1 MLAAV
6 VAMPAMT
13 CAFQVNPAEVARARH
28 SSVHPAMSIVDVPIG
43 GADMIVG
50 GGVAYLALCIGMCGN
65 DMEKA
70 DTSMNVWLSNKKDT
84 AKMEKALALYDRWE
98 KHPVDQLILVAQLF
112 GNPPRV
118 LLILVT
124 MVASATLASTMAVG
138 IDGSHGTM
146 GLSAEDVHTVQKFAV
161 VAGMKGG
168 MTVLA
173 IAALCVA
180 QCGNDRNK
188 MRSATEASGQNF
200 NKGTRAKWKAT
211 ADFLEEKW
219 ENTPKLSLVPELP
232 KVPELPEVPQVLQE
246 AFRTVSRRPT
256 SNDPKTTTD
265 ANARASTAMSGNM
278 DAMKNEPRTGRKRS
292 EEEGQ
297 EGGPEPEVSEEERG
311 AEELVGRLYQGT
323 TFG

>member
-1 MLAAV
+1 
-6 VAMPAMT
+6 
-13 CAFQVNPAEVARARH
+13 
-28 SSVHPAMSIVDVPIG
+28 
-43 GADMIVG
+43 
-50 GGVAYLALCIGMCGN
+50 
-65 DMEKA
+65 
-70 DTSMNVWLSNKKDT
+70 
-84 AKMEKALALYDRWE
+84 
-98 KHPVDQLILVAQLF
+98 
-112 GNPPRV
+112 
-118 LLILVT
+118 
-124 MVASATLASTMAVG
+124 
-138 IDGSHGTM
+138 M

-265 ANARASTAMSGNM
+265 AKNARASTAMSGNM
-278 DAMKNEPRTGRKRS
+278 DAMKNEPNGPKKKKKGKKGGRNPKS
-292 EEEGQ
+292 QKKGQ
-297 EGGPEPEVSEEERG
+297 KN
-311 AEELVGRLYQGT
+311 
-323 TFG
+323 